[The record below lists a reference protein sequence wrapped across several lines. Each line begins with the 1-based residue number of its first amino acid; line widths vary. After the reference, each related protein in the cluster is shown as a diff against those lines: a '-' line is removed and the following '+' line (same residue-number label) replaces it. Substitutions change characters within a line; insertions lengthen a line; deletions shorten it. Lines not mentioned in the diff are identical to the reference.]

1 MNNIL
6 FVDFL
11 MYLDDESHFYDAY
24 YQSTKKINN
33 LKIFW
38 YCISKNCKMHLEEII
53 FSHFK
58 NYPINIDIIIFHKV
72 VFIKD
77 FL

>member
-24 YQSTKKINN
+24 CQSIKKINN

-38 YCISKNCKMHLEEII
+38 ICISKNCKMQLEEII
-53 FSHFK
+53 FSHFQ
-58 NYPINIDIIIFHKV
+58 NFSNQYWYHNFS
-72 VFIKD
+72 
-77 FL
+77 